1 MKLYKEKNGLSNVN
15 LLGYKPQ
22 KDLPLYYQ
30 QSDILI
36 LPMTGKEVHTTRY
49 ASPNKLFEY
58 MASGKPII
66 ASDLISIRE
75 ILTNNES
82 ILLFEPDNSIDLI
95 NKIKLLS
102 SNPDFMIKLSKN
114 SRHLAKQYS
123 WISRVEKIHNHIQK
137 FNLNKVL

>member
-1 MKLYKEKNGLSNVN
+1 
-15 LLGYKPQ
+15 
-22 KDLPLYYQ
+22 
-30 QSDILI
+30 
-36 LPMTGKEVHTTRY
+36 MTGKEVHTTRY

-114 SRHLAKQYS
+114 SSHLAKQYS